1 MAKGLSP
8 LDESTLNVIEGER
21 GSRLSVD
28 RLFYILTE
36 KCNLKKL
43 KKKKLMISLKK
54 LNRRGDIKMAGK
66 TVRFNK
72 S

>member
-1 MAKGLSP
+1 MAKGLSL
-8 LDESTLNVIEGER
+8 LDESVLNVIEGER
-21 GSRLSVD
+21 GNRLSVD

-36 KCNLKKL
+36 KCNLEKL
-43 KKKKLMISLKK
+43 SKKKLMISLKK

>member
-1 MAKGLSP
+1 MAKGLSL
-8 LDESTLNVIEGER
+8 LDESVLNVIEGER

-28 RLFYILTE
+28 RLFYILIE

-43 KKKKLMISLKK
+43 SKKKLMISLKK
-54 LNRRGDIKMAGK
+54 LDRRGDIQMAGK

>member
-1 MAKGLSP
+1 MAKGLSL
-8 LDESTLNVIEGER
+8 LDESVLNVIEGER
-21 GSRLSVD
+21 GNRLSVD

>member
-1 MAKGLSP
+1 MAKGLSL
-8 LDESTLNVIEGER
+8 LDESVLNVIEGEK
-21 GSRLSVD
+21 GNRLSQD

-36 KCNLKKL
+36 KYNLEKL
-43 KKKKLMISLKK
+43 KKKKLIISLKK

>member
-1 MAKGLSP
+1 MAKGLSL
-8 LDESTLNVIEGER
+8 LDESILNVIEGER
-21 GSRLSVD
+21 GNRLSVD

-36 KCNLKKL
+36 KRNLKKL

>member
-1 MAKGLSP
+1 VK
-8 LDESTLNVIEGER
+8 R
-21 GSRLSVD
+21 GNRLSVD
-28 RLFYILTE
+28 RLFYILIE

-43 KKKKLMISLKK
+43 SKKKLMISLKK
-54 LNRRGDIKMAGK
+54 LDRRGDIQMAGK

>member
-8 LDESTLNVIEGER
+8 LDESVLNVIEGEK
-21 GSRLSVD
+21 GNRLSQD

-36 KCNLKKL
+36 KYNLEKL
-43 KKKKLMISLKK
+43 KKKKLIISLKK